1 LLNAH
6 KIGIANSYKSRDLDD
21 RMYKHKKQGWK
32 LYKSKNYSKL
42 RRAYDVEQRVIK
54 WLRVEVG
61 LPIHLND
68 SQMPQGGHTE
78 TVDASEIDL
87 STIWA
92 KVEQLSRV
100 KR

>member
-1 LLNAH
+1 
-6 KIGIANSYKSRDLDD
+6 
-21 RMYKHKKQGWK
+21 M
-32 LYKSKNYSKL
+32 
-42 RRAYDVEQRVIK
+42 EQRVIK

-100 KR
+100 WK